1 MFNLYKLERTSLK
14 LCKEKYILSK
24 FRNEMA
30 GKDFGGICR
39 KKLYLKLILSTL
51 SDNTYR
57 NNRQNVLSPS

>member
-14 LCKEKYILSK
+14 LCKEEYILSK

-39 KKLYLKLILSTL
+39 KKLHLKLILSTL
-51 SDNTYR
+51 SNNT
-57 NNRQNVLSPS
+57 